1 MVSYLQ
7 EKDQWYQQYA
17 KLDTIGKFK
26 MYMNLLEQSPVEDEL
41 IKDDFGAIAV
51 ELKSELINE
60 KMYED
65 TIHLIEKTKDSTLKF
80 YQKEFPYL
88 SNFAVEYYIFKEDWE
103 KAKVHLQSFIDDPDQ
118 GFDLFIPL
126 YNTLRFYNK
135 SDLALSIAHDMYKPV
150 KDSSEL
156 MSGSELDFQIVIFY
170 QLFQGHYTALKNG
183 QDIDFSSTK
192 EILLKYGY
200 GDTFFEVELSTI
212 HQVLKKL
219 SENGNPIYNR
229 EEWKS
234 VLKVDQQSAKRNLF
248 WSFAV
253 YMLKE
258 GNFPFSVSYDIWH
271 TFFEVLQRKK
281 SYTDFSFQRQDLD
294 TVLSDYLG
302 FLSNREEVG
311 VLLLWGIPYIY
322 DFLAAQQLVETETK
336 EQSLLHVKAVKKLFI
351 GGRFQEELWRFD
363 FVHAWSKPTSVT
375 EAEFTEEQK
384 VFRQSFHER
393 KEKENTLAKKVENP
407 FEQLSIF
414 DDLFDNPIS
423 SSAPKKSKLDQ
434 KKKRKAAKNQRKRN
448 RKK

>member
-1 MVSYLQ
+1 MISYLQ
-7 EKDQWYQQYA
+7 EKDQWYQRYA
-17 KLDTIGKFK
+17 KLDTIGKFE
-26 MYMNLLEQSPVEDEL
+26 MYITLLEQSPVEDEL

-51 ELKSELINE
+51 DLKSELINE
-60 KMYED
+60 KMYEN
-65 TIHLIEKTKDSTLKF
+65 TIQLIEKTKDSTPKF

-103 KAKVHLQSFIDDPDQ
+103 KAKAHLQPFIDDPDH
-118 GFDLFIPL
+118 GFDMFVPL
-126 YNTLRFYNK
+126 YNTLRFYKK
-135 SDLALSIAHDMYKPV
+135 SDLALSIAYDMYEPV
-150 KDSSEL
+150 TDSSEL
-156 MSGSELDFQIVIFY
+156 ISGAELGFLDAIFHQIFQDY
-170 QLFQGHYTALKNG
+170 YTGLEDGQELNLSRVEEALK
-183 QDIDFSSTK
+183 
-192 EILLKYGY
+192 KYGY
-200 GDTFFEVELSTI
+200 DNAFFKVEISAI
-212 HQVLKKL
+212 DQVLKKL
-219 SENGNPIYNR
+219 SETGAPVYSK

-234 VLKVDQQSAKRNLF
+234 AFLVDQQSATRNLF

-302 FLSNREEVG
+302 FLLNREEVG
-311 VLLLWGIPYIY
+311 ALLLWGIPYIY

-384 VFRQSFHER
+384 VFHQSFHER
-393 KEKENTLAKKVENP
+393 KKKRIL
-407 FEQLSIF
+407 Q
-414 DDLFDNPIS
+414 
-423 SSAPKKSKLDQ
+423 Q
-434 KKKRKAAKNQRKRN
+434 KKLKINLSSYLFLMTCSIIQLVVVHLKN
-448 RKK
+448 